1 MTPPTPTALTRADN
15 LLDFINAIEYRIAR
29 SRDEL
34 EKSYSLVYREYLKRG
49 YVKESP
55 SGMRISLHNAAP
67 QTTTFVAV
75 SGAEVVATA
84 TIIPDS
90 PLGLPMDAIYHD
102 ELNEFRAR
110 KLKLCEVSMLAS
122 DTELFQQGVS
132 MMLNSRKLFFVF
144 FLFKLIFDYAKDIL
158 KLDAVCITINP
169 KHKLTYDF
177 LMFKDLGGLRTYGSV
192 NGAPAIAEYLE
203 IATAEEDC
211 RRSAKPGISKM
222 FFASKTDPDKFRDK
236 YTLTLPDLEYFFQER
251 TGLFKSATVDQLAF
265 IKSCY

>member
-1 MTPPTPTALTRADN
+1 MSPPTPVALTRADN

-29 SRDEL
+29 SREEL
-34 EKSYSLVYREYLKRG
+34 EKAYALVYREYLKRG
-49 YVKESP
+49 YVKENP
-55 SGMRISLHNAAP
+55 SGMRISIHNAGP
-67 QTTTFVAV
+67 QTTTFVAI
-75 SGAEVVATA
+75 SGSEVVATA

-90 PLGLPMDAIYHD
+90 PLGLPMDAIYHE
-102 ELNEFRAR
+102 ELNQFRAK

-144 FLFKLIFDYAKDIL
+144 FLFKLMFDYAKDAL
-158 KLDAVCITINP
+158 KLDLICITINP

-203 IATAEEDC
+203 IATAEDDC
-211 RRSAKPGISKM
+211 RRSAKPGIAKM
-222 FFASKTDPDKFRDK
+222 FFAAKTDPEKFSGK
-236 YTLTLPDLEYFFQER
+236 YALTRADLEYFFQER
-251 TGLFKSATVDQLAF
+251 TNILTTASKDHLDYL
-265 IKSCY
+265 KSCY